1 MNQQKNKEQ
10 TKMTMTNQHNT
21 KNVIEALSLF
31 QSEANAAVKSNKN
44 PFFKSTYA
52 SLEDVIAAAN
62 EGAKYGLAFTQVLDF
77 EKSEG
82 SDAIMYLKTSL
93 LHKASDTAITSR
105 YLVVPKNSRYDDSQA
120 LGSAI
125 TYAKRYSLQA
135 IYGLPSEDDDGN
147 ANTHNDKVNAEQKRK
162 MTVFA
167 NTIKQ
172 SVNQT
177 MQNKEMTDAEKI
189 HDIIKIEK
197 ENIAA
202 LEKLER
208 LDKGQWDMLMK
219 HIIDA
224 KNNLGGK
231 NEQSNAD

>member
-1 MNQQKNKEQ
+1 MNQENKKEK
-10 TKMTMTNQHNT
+10 TKMTMTNPHNT

-77 EKSEG
+77 EKPEG
-82 SDAIMYLKTSL
+82 SDPIMYLKTSL

-147 ANTHNDKVNAEQKRK
+147 ANTHDEKVNADQKRK
-162 MTVFA
+162 MTVWV
-167 NTIKQ
+167 NSIKQ
-172 SVNQT
+172 SVKAT
-177 MQNKEMTDAEKI
+177 MDNPEMTKAEKI
-189 HDIIKIEK
+189 HDLFMIKK
-197 ENIAA
+197 ENAGSSD
-202 LEKLER
+202 KLLQ
-208 LDKGQWDMLMK
+208 LDKGQWDMLMQ
-219 HIIDA
+219 HII
-224 KNNLGGK
+224 KQEKILGG
-231 NEQSNAD
+231 NDEQSNAD

>member
-1 MNQQKNKEQ
+1 
-10 TKMTMTNQHNT
+10 MTMTNPQNT

-31 QSEANAAVKSNKN
+31 QQEGNKAVKDGEN
-44 PFFKSTYA
+44 PYFKSKYA
-52 SLEDVIAAAN
+52 TLEDVIKAAN

-147 ANTHNDKVNAEQKRK
+147 ANTHNDKVNADQKRK
-162 MTVFA
+162 MTVWV
-167 NTIKQ
+167 NSIKQ
-172 SVNQT
+172 SVKAT
-177 MQNKEMTDAEKI
+177 MDNPEMTKAEKI
-189 HDIIKIEK
+189 HDLFMIKK
-197 ENIAA
+197 ENAGSFD
-202 LEKLER
+202 KLLH
-208 LDKGQWDMLMK
+208 LDKGQWDMLMQ
-219 HIIDA
+219 HII
-224 KNNLGGK
+224 KQEKTLGG
-231 NEQSNAD
+231 NDEQSNAD